1 MTLYEINR
9 NIEDILN
16 RMFEEVDEETG
27 EVNPEIVTELA
38 ELNEARDTKIDNIG
52 AYIKNLDAEAK
63 AIKDEM
69 DALKK
74 RLDQKKKT
82 IDRLK
87 EYVAQDL
94 LAHGETKKE
103 SPRVV
108 FSFRKSVAV
117 EITDETLLTKEF
129 LTIKTEVKP
138 DKVEIKHAIDAGCEV
153 PGAELVERQSLQIK

>member
-103 SPRVV
+103 SSRIM

-117 EITDETLLTKEF
+117 EITDETLLPKDYIIT
-129 LTIKTEVKP
+129 KTETRV
-138 DKVEIKHAIDAGCEV
+138 DKVAIKHAIDECCEV
-153 PGAELVERQSLQIK
+153 PGAVLVDRMNIQIK

>member
-1 MTLYEINR
+1 MTLYEINSQI
-9 NIEDILN
+9 NNLMDII
-16 RMFEEVDEETG
+16 FDSVDEETG
-27 EVNPEIVTELA
+27 EVDPELMAQLST
-38 ELNEARDTKIDNIG
+38 LNLERDQKIDNIG

-74 RLDQKKKT
+74 RLDQKKKR
-82 IDRLK
+82 IESLK

-103 SPRVV
+103 RPRVV
-108 FSFRKSVAV
+108 FSFRKSKAV
-117 EITDETLLTKEF
+117 EITDETLLPKNF

-138 DKVEIKHAIDAGCEV
+138 DKVEIKHAIDAGKEV